1 MKKIVKRFGLAI
13 LLFAAMMI
21 LWVGGM
27 CFLNIGNANATAGPN
42 DPYYVPH
49 PDGGAI
55 LVKTAYV
62 SATTNGDNAI
72 VAAVTG
78 KKIVVWM
85 FEISPEVLTSM
96 YWKSGSTA
104 ITQTLKLG
112 AYGGW
117 VREAVNIRGVT
128 SPVLV
133 TAAGSALNLNCNTTG
148 PVTVFIK
155 YTEE

>member
-1 MKKIVKRFGLAI
+1 MKKILMVIAI
-13 LLFAAMMI
+13 MFCMVTIA
-21 LWVGGM
+21 G
-27 CFLNIGNANATAGPN
+27 ATAGPN

-49 PDGGAI
+49 PNGGAI

-104 ITQTLKLG
+104 ISQTLKLG

-117 VREAVNIRGVT
+117 VRESVNIRGVT

-133 TAAGSALNLNCNTTG
+133 TTAGAALNLNCNTTG
-148 PVTVFIK
+148 PVTVFVK